1 MRISDWS
8 SDVCSSDLSLPPRH
22 AQLRQRI
29 SRAKLRRGGR
39 THHRNQ
45 RADRH
50 HAPRS
55 TRVARAW
62 RRRPSMIEPML
73 VLSTG
78 NLTFET
84 CNRWLRS
91 EEHTSELQSL
101 MRTSYAALCL
111 TKKVARK
118 STPLTTS

>member
-62 RRRPSMIEPML
+62 LRRPSMIEPML

-78 NLTFET
+78 NLPFET
-84 CNRWLRS
+84 CNRWLAPS
-91 EEHTSELQSL
+91 EPAVSEQGDSGCFGMLDEPGDDFHADLSTSIA
-101 MRTSYAALCL
+101 T
-111 TKKVARK
+111 
-118 STPLTTS
+118 